1 MYADDTILF
10 FKADDSNCAM
20 IEATLDIHDAPTI
33 IKDRI
38 AHLFGVSISTKV
50 GKYLGTYVDNRMSDS
65 QNYCDLVEKVNNKL
79 VGWKAQT
86 LSQVGRLTVIKVVLQ
101 PLNNYQMS
109 HLVVPKKYC
118 HQMDA
123 ACSNF
128 FWGFRKD
135 KLAMHLLNKNRIFA
149 PKDRGGLGLRDS
161 DLVNNALVTKQIW
174 RMVENPKS
182 LFGQCRVLTKQEFQV
197 KNCVFLLKG
206 KKKKETSVLVFFFLR
221 GSLFK
226 VSVWNKGRTLGFNSF
241 LLDVLRSFLLT
252 SAQNQQSLEVVIFQK
267 PGHISLLKG
276 RFLQSSEAIIS
287 RDVVNLLSS
296 QNVLVQLS
304 NDVLLQQAI
313 NFDRLMPQYVFTG
326 TGPSSL
332 SM

>member
-10 FKADDSNCAM
+10 FKADDSNCGM
-20 IEATLDIHDAPTI
+20 IEATLDMYGNLAGQRLNSNKSFLVFSHDTPTI

-65 QNYCDLVEKVNNKL
+65 QNYRDLVEKVNNKL

-86 LSQVGRLTVIKVVLQ
+86 LSQ
-101 PLNNYQMS
+101 
-109 HLVVPKKYC
+109 KYC

-135 KLAMHLLNKNRIFA
+135 KLAMHLLNKNKIFA

-197 KNCVFLLKG
+197 KNCVFLLKR

-241 LLDVLRSFLLT
+241 LLDVLRSFLLA
-252 SAQNQQSLEVVIFQK
+252 SAQNQLSLEVVIFQK

-276 RFLQSSEAIIS
+276 RFLQYSEAIIS

-326 TGPSSL
+326 TSPSSL